1 MTPCRDGRRLVVIVH
16 PGTIAD
22 QRCLRD
28 LVSRRARD
36 RGWGELQW
44 KQTTRSDPGSG
55 MTSHA
60 LRQEPHLVL
69 VCGGDGTVNAVAAAL
84 VHTGIPMGIVPAGT
98 GNLLARNFGIPS
110 GVDDAVVAA
119 LDGVDRRVDVGRLAG
134 HLFVG
139 MGGMGLDAVMVRDTP
154 PRRKRLLGWPAYIP
168 AAIKGLRSGA
178 SRTIIRIDDGPWL
191 TRRVRA
197 VITGNVGRLQG
208 EVDLLP
214 EADPADGLLD
224 LVLLRDVDARGWLAT
239 TGRLLRSRQVDGPA
253 VERFQFRRLE
263 VRNRPA
269 RLFEVDGEVRGKA
282 RSLTIQ
288 VEPAALTMR
297 MPA

>member
-1 MTPCRDGRRLVVIVH
+1 MTPCHDGRRLVVIVH

-22 QRCLRD
+22 QRGLRD
-28 LVSRRARD
+28 LVSRRARN

-69 VCGGDGTVNAVAAAL
+69 VCGGDGTVNA
-84 VHTGIPMGIVPAGT
+84 
-98 GNLLARNFGIPS
+98 
-110 GVDDAVVAA
+110 
-119 LDGVDRRVDVGRLAG
+119 
-134 HLFVG
+134 FVG

-178 SRTIIRIDDGPWL
+178 SRTIIRMDDGPWL

-224 LVLLRDVDARGWLAT
+224 LVLLRDVDDRGWLAT
-239 TGRLLRSRQVDGPA
+239 AGRLLRSRQVDGPA

-263 VRNRPA
+263 VRSRPA